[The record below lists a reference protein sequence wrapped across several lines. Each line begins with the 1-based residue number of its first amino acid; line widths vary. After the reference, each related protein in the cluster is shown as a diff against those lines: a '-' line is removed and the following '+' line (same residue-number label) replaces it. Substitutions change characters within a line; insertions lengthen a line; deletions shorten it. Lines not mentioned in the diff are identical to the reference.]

1 MEFESIGMCDKTNIK
16 IPLIIA
22 HRGESADAP
31 ENTLASVNLAWQR
44 NDDAVEIDI
53 HLTAD
58 NEIVV
63 IHDYITKRTGNVN
76 LKIKNSTL
84 KQIRKV
90 DVGLFKDSKWKGEK
104 IPLLSEV
111 LKTIPPGKKIIIE
124 IKSNKKIIPF
134 LKEELIKF
142 NLKPD
147 QVEIISFSFSTVKES
162 KKQLSQFRALWLLN
176 LDYNWFTKLTSLSGA
191 ALLRKAKK
199 SGFDGVNA
207 FAGKRLTEQFIE
219 KAKSLNLLVYTWTV
233 DNPEKALQLAKMSVD
248 AITTNRCYWLK
259 TQLTEKLNN

>member
-1 MEFESIGMCDKTNIK
+1 MNDKTKKK

-22 HRGESADAP
+22 HRGESEDAP

-58 NEIVV
+58 NQIVV
-63 IHDYITKRTGNVN
+63 NHDYTTKRTGNIN
-76 LKIKNSTL
+76 LKIKNSSL
-84 KQIRKV
+84 EQLWKV
-90 DVGLFKDSKWKGEK
+90 NVGLFKDQKWKGER

-111 LKTIPPGKKIIIE
+111 LKTIPPGNKLIIE
-124 IKSNKKIIPF
+124 IKSSKKIIPY

-142 NLKPD
+142 NINPE
-147 QVEIISFSFSTVKES
+147 QVEIISFSYSILKEA
-162 KKQLSQFRALWLLN
+162 KMQMPQFKTLWLLN
-176 LDYNWFTKLTSLSGA
+176 LDYNWVTKITSLSGA

-199 SGFDGVNA
+199 HGFDGVDT
-207 FAGKRLTEQFIE
+207 FAGKRLTEQFVQ

-233 DNPEKALQLAKMSVD
+233 DNSEQALQL
-248 AITTNRCYWLK
+248 
-259 TQLTEKLNN
+259 